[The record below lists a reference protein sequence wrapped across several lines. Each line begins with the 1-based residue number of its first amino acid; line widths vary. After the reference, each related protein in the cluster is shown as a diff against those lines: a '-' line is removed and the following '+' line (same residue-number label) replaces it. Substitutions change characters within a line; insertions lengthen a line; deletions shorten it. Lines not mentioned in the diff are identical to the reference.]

1 MRPLLWACLLL
12 HFWWMMEA
20 KKPFSSSATSLK
32 GSSSSV
38 AVGIREPIIP
48 SKGCCNAVQM
58 IHALVH
64 FQVLH
69 KSNFTIRHTFVL
81 ECSSFFWQMFAFEK
95 KMVER
100 KSSELCIGKFSW
112 VESREGFSFHKK
124 LRNMSFITA
133 KNPPRKQR
141 LYWWLVGRHSLL
153 QKRFKSRNEKLQ

>member
-1 MRPLLWACLLL
+1 MTDGVFRTAFIRFSDRNIYQYNFEFGAENSVQMTFSFFFQKMVFPVLMRPLLWACLLL

-95 KMVER
+95 K
-100 KSSELCIGKFSW
+100 K
-112 VESREGFSFHKK
+112 
-124 LRNMSFITA
+124 
-133 KNPPRKQR
+133 
-141 LYWWLVGRHSLL
+141 WL
-153 QKRFKSRNEKLQ
+153 NEKAVSCA